1 MPQPIANFTPN
12 LQWFGHGAGCLICGR
27 NYSNQGAE
35 VGIQGVDL
43 EVAVEMEGQLGLC
56 YECALEVGRCVGM
69 VRQAAGDEAL
79 AAAED
84 LAVAAEAF
92 AEQARADAA
101 QARLDKDTVERLLGS
116 VYNDGTL
123 SDEAVLS

>member
-1 MPQPIANFTPN
+1 MPQPIANFSADLT
-12 LQWFGHGAGCLICGR
+12 WFGHGAGCAVCGR

-35 VGIQGVDL
+35 AGVQGVDL

-69 VRQAAGDEAL
+69 VRSTVGDEQI
-79 AAAED
+79 AAAEAI
-84 LAVAAEAF
+84 LAEA
-92 AEQARADAA
+92 QVIADQNREAAA

-116 VYNDGTL
+116 VYA
-123 SDEAVLS
+123 EADS

>member
-1 MPQPIANFTPN
+1 MPVPIPNFSSN
-12 LQWFGHGAGCLICGR
+12 LQWFGHGAGCLVCGS

-56 YECALEVGRCVGM
+56 FECAIEVGRCVGM
-69 VRQAAGDEAL
+69 VRSSVAESQT
-79 AAAED
+79 AAAQE
-84 LAVAAEAF
+84 LLAEAEAV
-92 AEQARADAA
+92 AEQAAADAA

-116 VYNDGTL
+116 VYA
-123 SDEAVLS
+123 EAGS